1 MSANSDEPLPEPTGA
16 PLRFCFRKLSA
27 AISSGRRKDW
37 LPDMDLN
44 HDKQIQRLL
53 CYRYTIGQA
62 GSAAKLSQVNC
73 RVKHCHA

>member
-1 MSANSDEPLPEPTGA
+1 MSANTTIKHRI
-16 PLRFCFRKLSA
+16 LRGFPA
-27 AISSGRRKDW
+27 EVVSGNSFPANGERKDW

-62 GSAAKLSQVNC
+62 GSAAKLV
-73 RVKHCHA
+73 R